1 MLVLLVHLLTN
12 SLSSS
17 LDCLVL
23 WSLEIKL
30 AGVVLSSL
38 SFCALFSFSVGER
51 TFEFD
56 DECVPSKS
64 FKVLSDADSKCLLII
79 LSFKDPELHA
89 VLDEELA
96 ESFFDDSKTFELS
109 VLTLLDVVSP
119 SVYEVP
125 SSVLGFSVT
134 FLESSF
140 LTGSLISFSSYFI
153 SWSFKT
159 MLIN

>member
-1 MLVLLVHLLTN
+1 MLVLLVHPLTN
-12 SLSSS
+12 FLSSS

-30 AGVVLSSL
+30 AETALSSL

-56 DECVPSKS
+56 DECAPPKS

-79 LSFKDPELHA
+79 LSFKDSELLVA
-89 VLDEELA
+89 LDEELA
-96 ESFFDDSKTFELS
+96 ESLFDDYKTFGLL
-109 VLTLLDVVSP
+109 VLLLLDVVSP

-125 SSVLGFSVT
+125 SSVLGFWTT

-140 LTGSLISFSSYFI
+140 LTGSLISFSPYFI
-153 SWSFKT
+153 SWSFK
-159 MLIN
+159 LW